1 MNWSTY
7 TLIFKQHWAST
18 QGLSNIIYNSLSRAI
33 VLFFKEQ
40 TAFSTAGRKY
50 KQICFWLQVFFYFLI
65 SFFKNLFTR
74 IKNLISMNI
83 WRTINNL
90 LTPAASYF
98 RHFIS
103 GLQWYKKKV
112 PMSRGIWMKIKK
124 LIKLIIILL
133 FSRLERFISYPWE
146 AAQPAVYI

>member
-18 QGLSNIIYNSLSRAI
+18 QGLSDIIYNSLSRAI

-50 KQICFWLQVFFYFLI
+50 KQICFWLQVFFYFLV
-65 SFFKNLFTR
+65 SFFKKLTTR

-83 WRTINNL
+83 RRTNNNL
-90 LTPAASYF
+90 STLAASYF

-103 GLQWYKKKV
+103 GLQWYKKKF
-112 PMSRGIWMKIKK
+112 PMSRGIWMIMSK
-124 LIKLIIILL
+124 
-133 FSRLERFISYPWE
+133 FIESITYFRI
-146 AAQPAVYI
+146 V

>member
-18 QGLSNIIYNSLSRAI
+18 QGLSDIIYNSLSRAI

-50 KQICFWLQVFFYFLI
+50 KQICFWLQVFFYFLV
-65 SFFKNLFTR
+65 SFFKKLTTR

-83 WRTINNL
+83 RRTINNL
-90 LTPAASYF
+90 STLAASYF

-103 GLQWYKKKV
+103 GLQWYKKKF
-112 PMSRGIWMKIKK
+112 PMSRGIWMIMSK
-124 LIKLIIILL
+124 
-133 FSRLERFISYPWE
+133 FIESITYFRI
-146 AAQPAVYI
+146 V